1 MQNIV
6 CIFIL
11 QHMQTLS
18 NISELEIYKC
28 ILIFT
33 VITLSSKLIFVV
45 QVLPWTSV

>member
-18 NISELEIYKC
+18 NILELVIYNC

-33 VITLSSKLIFVV
+33 IITLNSKLIF
-45 QVLPWTSV
+45 L